1 MDYEKLT
8 LEILERCV
16 EKAGF
21 FHQFDDD
28 DNILVYAGS
37 HGEYDCTEELH
48 EFAFLF
54 LKELVAM
61 QIQTHILS
69 TIETN
74 LKQ

>member
-1 MDYEKLT
+1 MDYEKLV
-8 LEILERCV
+8 LEILARCV

-28 DNILVYAGS
+28 GNISVYAGE
-37 HGEYDCTEELH
+37 HGEYDCTDEL
-48 EFAFLF
+48 EDFAFLF
-54 LKELVAM
+54 LEELVQA

-69 TIETN
+69 TINTN